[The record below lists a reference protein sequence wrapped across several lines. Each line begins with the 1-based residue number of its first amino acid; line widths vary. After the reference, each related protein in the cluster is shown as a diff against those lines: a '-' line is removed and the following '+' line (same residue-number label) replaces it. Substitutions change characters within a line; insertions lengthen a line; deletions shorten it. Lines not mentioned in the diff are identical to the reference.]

1 MITQELLDYLQQQY
15 ELGKDIPTLDQE
27 MRSVGWSDSD
37 IASALGQIG
46 KSQATP
52 ALPQD
57 PVAPMAE
64 MNQAPEL
71 PQDGV
76 TPITEMNQAPVL
88 PQEQAPSIKPMNTT
102 WVHESPYTIPQTS
115 QNQSPQT
122 SPSQAQTFEI
132 PGLAGQQVSSA
143 PQGNPFTQSAN
154 PAISSQPTESAPVFP
169 AQSPQ
174 SVQFT
179 APVSVAGVPQMRT
192 MQSDLDTPAFDNSM
206 GQIVDPKLTAYPPPT
221 APDTFEVART
231 MPQHMQS
238 QAQAFQDNRWQ
249 SYPPVQDAAAAQTL
263 SSVQKKSSLGSI
275 IIAILIFLILALGG
289 YFVYSEFFAPSAT
302 VTEADILPLENQ

>member
-1 MITQELLDYLQQQY
+1 MITQELLDYLQKQY
-15 ELGKDIPTLDQE
+15 ELGKDIPTLEQE

-46 KSQATP
+46 QSQAAP
-52 ALPQD
+52 VVPEQQ
-57 PVAPMAE
+57 PVAQM
-64 MNQAPEL
+64 PEIN
-71 PQDGV
+71 PVV
-76 TPITEMNQAPVL
+76 TPPVT
-88 PQEQAPSIKPMNTT
+88 PSQQQVPSIKPMNTT
-102 WVHESPYTIPQTS
+102 WVHESPYAIPETS
-115 QNQSPQT
+115 SHQSPQQ
-122 SPSQAQTFEI
+122 SAPSQSQTFEI
-132 PGLAGQQVSSA
+132 PGLNATQQTSSS
-143 PQGNPFTQSAN
+143 PQGNPFEQSINPVVN
-154 PAISSQPTESAPVFP
+154 PAINPVASSQPTQSAPAFP

-179 APVSVAGVPQMRT
+179 APASVTGTPQMRT
-192 MQSDLDTPAFDNSM
+192 MQTDLEAPAFDNAM
-206 GQIVDPKLTAYPPPT
+206 GQSVDPKLTAYPPPS

-249 SYPPVQDAAAAQTL
+249 SYPPVQDAAAVQTL

-289 YFVYSEFFAPSAT
+289 YFVYSEFLAPSST